1 MVIAFVTVQTEGG
14 GKEKEVLE
22 EIRKTK
28 GVQEAFIVYGA
39 YDIIAKVVAESE
51 AELKIIVSKDIRKIK
66 AVNSTG
72 TMIVVES

>member
-22 EIRKTK
+22 KIRKTK

-51 AELKIIVSKDIRKIK
+51 DELRIIVSKGIRKIK

-72 TMIVVES
+72 TMIVVGS

>member
-22 EIRKTK
+22 KIRKTK

-51 AELKIIVSKDIRKIK
+51 DELRIIVSKDIRKIK

-72 TMIVVES
+72 TMIVVGS